1 MNYIKVSN
9 INELLKYPY
18 TWNDLYEENP
28 FTIYDDRF
36 TLAEWYEQ
44 TEEGNFSGN
53 KILEVAIQ
61 DSSTVDHS
69 KFTVTYDSTPVFEN
83 DQWILKF
90 TITDIII
97 DTTVNPTGSSTNI

>member
-36 TLAEWYEQ
+36 SLADWYEK
-44 TEEGNFSGN
+44 TEEGISSEN
-53 KILEVAIQ
+53 KILEVVIQ
-61 DSSTVDHS
+61 DCSPIDHS
-69 KFTVTYDSTPVFEN
+69 KFTVTYDDTPVFEN

-90 TITDIII
+90 TTADIII
-97 DTTVNPTGSSTNI
+97 DTTVSSTASSKK